1 MSDTPHPGP
10 ARREP
15 VPSGD
20 TPAESGGAQSAAD
33 RGTRHSGQSPN
44 PDSPTDTGHGQPE
57 APGAHARAQP
67 GAAQYGSEPVAPPP
81 VAGAVPVPPPLSSA
95 PQPPSPGGQPA
106 YGAAVPPPP
115 TAPQGDYAPGSPQGD
130 YAPGS
135 RQGPTYGPP
144 GSAPPQGDWDTSAQ
158 YGAPAP
164 GYPQQPGVVP
174 AAAPPALSVPDALGY
189 GWKRFRANLIPWI
202 ALTLVGFVAYLA
214 VTVVINVGNVNSLL
228 SLLLIFLVVSV
239 VVWLLQAAMIRGA
252 LYETDG
258 TPPDFQAFF
267 GFVNAGNV
275 LLTALLVFVAAWVG
289 AILCVFPALIIG
301 FLCMFALH
309 FVIDRDMGPVAAI
322 KSSVQLVVTNVGTTL
337 LLAVTVALLTFVS
350 TLLCGLPLLVVGP
363 VTAIALTYA
372 YRVLVGGLVTP

>member
-15 VPSGD
+15 APSGD
-20 TPAESGGAQSAAD
+20 TPAEGGAAHSASD
-33 RGTRHSGQSPN
+33 PGSRHSGQTPN
-44 PDSPTDTGHGQPE
+44 PDSPTGTEHGRHETPA
-57 APGAHARAQP
+57 APGPAQP

-81 VAGAVPVPPPLSSA
+81 VAGAVPVPPPPSSA
-95 PQPPSPGGQPA
+95 PQQPPVPGGQPA
-106 YGAAVPPPP
+106 YGAAAPPPP
-115 TAPQGDYAPGSPQGD
+115 TAPQGEYAPGSP
-130 YAPGS
+130 P
-135 RQGPTYGPP
+135 GPTYGPP

-158 YGAPAP
+158 QYGGPPP
-164 GYPQQPGVVP
+164 GYPQQPGVAP
-174 AAAPPALSVPDALGY
+174 ALPPLALSVPDALGY
-189 GWKRFRANLIPWI
+189 GWNRFRANPIPWI
-202 ALTLVGFVAYLA
+202 AVTLVGFVAYLA

-275 LLTALLVFVAAWVG
+275 LLTALLVFVAAWIG

-301 FLCMFALH
+301 FLCMFSLH

-350 TLLCGLPLLVVGP
+350 ALLCGIPLLIVGP